1 MTTIDASTA
10 LGKCRLRCGDY
21 GDLPLL
27 PDSVY
32 LTTLSENNGNVFRS
46 SMICATYILSM
57 LAVSSCH
64 QKLSFIELYGNQKYD
79 QYESYLMKIAKDSSF
94 NGSSPIPYTGATST
108 TTKNPLIQFTEDWGN
123 SYTYPTNSEDLRL
136 LAEGNKL

>member
-1 MTTIDASTA
+1 MPTIDASTA

-32 LTTLSENNGNVFRS
+32 LSTLSENNENVFRS

-64 QKLSFIELYGNQKYD
+64 QKLSFIELYGNQKYE
-79 QYESYLMKIAKDSSF
+79 QYESYLLKIARDSAF

-108 TTKNPLIQFTEDWGN
+108 TAKNPLIAFVEDWEN
-123 SYTYPTNSEDLRL
+123 SYVKPTQSEDLHYI
-136 LAEGNKL
+136 AEGNV